1 LIGYALIGQLTD
13 AGLSTF
19 FSICIVAAIVTFSAF
34 VIALGPERWIA
45 RRMKAGLKRLVGAA
59 RGFLAKRTPR
69 SATR

>member
-1 LIGYALIGQLTD
+1 
-13 AGLSTF
+13 
-19 FSICIVAAIVTFSAF
+19 

-59 RGFLAKRTPR
+59 RGYLAKRTPR